1 MSRISIQPRPPQ
13 VIIVTIIVVPIC
25 RRWWLRGRRNGMGGS
40 SFGLTGPGVFIFMD
54 LPLRSLHC
62 CLCFSS
68 LLLSSSLSLLSG
80 MAGDVKG
87 RRDGRCKVSNFGLIG
102 ASSRALPARYHRL
115 GDVDGDRG
123 DGCC

>member
-1 MSRISIQPRPPQ
+1 
-13 VIIVTIIVVPIC
+13 
-25 RRWWLRGRRNGMGGS
+25 MGGS
-40 SFGLTGPGVFIFMD
+40 SFGLTGVFIFMD
-54 LPLRSLHC
+54 LSLQSLHC
-62 CLCFSS
+62 CLCFLS

-87 RRDGRCKVSNFGLIG
+87 RRGGRCKVSNFGLIG
-102 ASSRALPARYHRL
+102 ASSRALPARYHRR

>member
-25 RRWWLRGRRNGMGGS
+25 RRWTLRGRRNGMGGS
-40 SFGLTGPGVFIFMD
+40 SFGFTGVFIFMD
-54 LPLRSLHC
+54 LSLLSLHC
-62 CLCFSS
+62 CLCFLS

-87 RRDGRCKVSNFGLIG
+87 RRGGRCKVSNFGLIG
-102 ASSRALPARYHRL
+102 ASSRALPARYHRR

>member
-25 RRWWLRGRRNGMGGS
+25 RRWTLRGRRNGMGGS
-40 SFGLTGPGVFIFMD
+40 SFGFTGVFIFMD
-54 LPLRSLHC
+54 LSLQSLHC
-62 CLCFSS
+62 CLCFLS

-87 RRDGRCKVSNFGLIG
+87 RRGGRCKVSNFGLIG
-102 ASSRALPARYHRL
+102 ASSRALPARYHRR

>member
-1 MSRISIQPRPPQ
+1 MGWEVQ
-13 VIIVTIIVVPIC
+13 V
-25 RRWWLRGRRNGMGGS
+25 LD
-40 SFGLTGPGVFIFMD
+40 GVFIFMD
-54 LPLRSLHC
+54 LSLQSLHC

-68 LLLSSSLSLLSG
+68 LFLSSSLSLLSG

-102 ASSRALPARYHRL
+102 ASSRALPARYHRR